1 MIPNLQTRAS
11 LLCVRV
17 STALV
22 ILSLVSMAQASH
34 SRGSATR
41 VGGGGGRGGGF
52 KSQGAPEIDPALAG
66 GGIVLLV
73 GGTLVLMSRRR
84 LAKA

>member
-1 MIPNLQTRAS
+1 MIPNLPTRAP

-22 ILSLVSMAQASH
+22 ILSLVSMAQSSH
-34 SRGSATR
+34 SRGSAAR
-41 VGGGGGRGGGF
+41 VGGGSGRSGGF
-52 KSQGAPEIDPALAG
+52 KSHGAPEIDPTLAG

-84 LAKA
+84 LATA